1 MLCVL
6 CMHPAQL
13 ILRGAKLVGFN
24 PDVARRLSQLQVLS
38 LSHNLLASLQHFQFM
53 ESLLELNLNF
63 NQLSSLKGL
72 AVRGAM
78 WRCAMCRGG
87 GATVV
92 GGVVAGGAVSGG
104 VVAGGVAVAAF
115 LAATDDCACAAA
127 AACSAHAWRSCTCRT
142 TVLPVWR
149 PCTASTR

>member
-78 WRCAMCRGG
+78 CRGG
-87 GATVV
+87 GCRCSGWRGGGWRCVGRRGCMWRGR
-92 GGVVAGGAVSGG
+92 GGVP
-104 VVAGGVAVAAF
+104 
-115 LAATDDCACAAA
+115 
-127 AACSAHAWRSCTCRT
+127 RSH
-142 TVLPVWR
+142 
-149 PCTASTR
+149 